1 VLTEDLPRSDHDPW
15 VPMMADPWLTFLEGN
30 PAAFHSVDVLDDLG
44 AALNLLRESGL
55 FWSTDALVEG
65 LGRRCAGI
73 LDRALTDV
81 PAGSHLPWAMPQN
94 RAALRME
101 SRLGMALISTRREAD
116 AFEQEMRLLRL
127 NPGDNHGVRASVM
140 NRLLS
145 AGRDEEAVA
154 LAERYPD
161 DAIVEVAYGSVLA
174 LYRLGRHADAL
185 AALETARNMSPKVV
199 DYLVRGR
206 VRKPSLDG
214 HYLRHGGDDEAW
226 YYREHMREIWVA
238 VPGLLAWLK
247 QPVTAKR

>member
-1 VLTEDLPRSDHDPW
+1 LPRSDHDPW
-15 VPMMADPWLTFLEGN
+15 VPKAAQSWLEFLERN
-30 PAAFHSVDVLDDLG
+30 PAAFDSVDVLDDLG
-44 AALNLLRESGL
+44 AALNLLREEGL
-55 FWSTDALVEG
+55 YWSTDTLVEA

-73 LDRALTDV
+73 LDRALTDA
-81 PAGSHLPWAMPQN
+81 PAGSHLAWAMPQN

-101 SRLGMALISTRREAD
+101 SRLGMALISTGRAAE

-154 LAERYPD
+154 LAGRYPD
-161 DAIVEVAYGSVLA
+161 DGIVEVAYGRVLA
-174 LYRLGRHADAL
+174 LYRLARHTDAL
-185 AALETARNMSPKVV
+185 AALETARKMSPKVV

-206 VRKPSLDG
+206 VRKPKLDG
-214 HYLRHGGDDEAW
+214 HYVSYGGDDEAW
-226 YYREHMREIWVA
+226 YYREHMREIWAA